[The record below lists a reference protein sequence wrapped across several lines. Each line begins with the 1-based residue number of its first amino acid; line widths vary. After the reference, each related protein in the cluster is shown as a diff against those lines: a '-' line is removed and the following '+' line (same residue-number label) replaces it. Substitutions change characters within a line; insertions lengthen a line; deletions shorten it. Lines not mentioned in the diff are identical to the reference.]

1 MAFYVFLTCSG
12 TIFGWLVQPDNNK
25 GFLDIKLGSSKQ
37 GNLLIVRMSNPI
49 TDSKES
55 PQHDRKDRQKMA
67 KKQHNALAKN
77 NCSSLL
83 VVHGMGQWVWFL
95 N

>member
-1 MAFYVFLTCSG
+1 
-12 TIFGWLVQPDNNK
+12 
-25 GFLDIKLGSSKQ
+25 
-37 GNLLIVRMSNPI
+37 MSNPI